1 MKRKVERELL
11 DELHSSD
18 HRAIVSRRDLQK
30 VNGWLRHTSIMSR
43 TLTGAFTNRS
53 PGSLVELGAGD
64 GTNLLRLAKRIAY
77 RWRPMRVV
85 LVDQQLTLSSQTKA
99 AFKALSW
106 HLEFLEMDV
115 FDWLQRP
122 HMEPSDLTIA
132 NLFLHHF
139 TEEHLRRL
147 LWHVSHQT
155 GLFLTCEPRRTNFS
169 FCGAALLGVT
179 GCNDVTRYDAKL
191 SVRAGFRKNE
201 LSELWPAGNSWQ
213 LTERQAGLFS
223 HYFVAQRMMP
233 CTS

>member
-11 DELHSSD
+11 DELLPSN

-43 TLTGAFTNRS
+43 TLTGAFAGRS
-53 PGSLVELGAGD
+53 PRLIVELGAGD
-64 GTNLLRLAKRIAY
+64 GTNLLRLAKCIAY

-99 AFKALSW
+99 EFKSLSW
-106 HLEFLEMDV
+106 HLELLEMDV

-122 HMEPSDLTIA
+122 YMEQSDLTIS

-139 TEEHLRRL
+139 AEEHLRKL
-147 LWHVSHQT
+147 LWQVSRQT
-155 GLFLTCEPRRTNFS
+155 GFFLTCEPRRTTFS
-169 FCGAALLGVT
+169 LCGAALLGVA
-179 GCNDVTRYDAKL
+179 GCNDVTRYDAKI
-191 SVRAGFRKNE
+191 SVRAGFTKNE
-201 LSELWPAGNSWQ
+201 LSELWPAGNGWQ

-223 HYFVAQRMMP
+223 HYFVAQRLMLSAP
-233 CTS
+233 